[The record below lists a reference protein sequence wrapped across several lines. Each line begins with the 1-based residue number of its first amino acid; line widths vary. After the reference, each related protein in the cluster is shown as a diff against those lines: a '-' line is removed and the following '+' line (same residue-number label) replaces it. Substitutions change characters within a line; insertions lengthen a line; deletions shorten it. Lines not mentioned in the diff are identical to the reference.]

1 MGIQK
6 LIESI
11 PGREEWKSL
20 VRRNPE
26 KSRYVIELSFLFG
39 LILDDFKK
47 LKKI

>member
-1 MGIQK
+1 MQK

-20 VRRNPE
+20 VRSNPE
-26 KSRYVIELSFLFG
+26 KSRNVIEPSFLFG
-39 LILDDFKK
+39 LISDDFKR